1 MAQPPPEHGTPR
13 PPAGHPTEPARGG
26 RAEGDPP
33 PAPGFAEPSAP
44 SDFDLPAGDGADSA
58 PPAAV
63 AGEARR
69 APRRAGGRAAS
80 DADRSGGRGRGRE
93 SASVSVAVEMPTR
106 PMVQH
111 TPLEQRYKVSTLIGK
126 GASGLVHRARD
137 RALNRVVAIKTLKED
152 LAERRG
158 MVARFIRE
166 ARIVAQLEHPAIVP
180 VHDLGQL
187 PDGRWYITMKEVSGS
202 TLRQLIKEL
211 HRARGNGPFVATETG
226 WTFRRSIDAFRTVCA
241 ALGFAHDRGVIHRD
255 VKPDN
260 IMVGAYGE
268 VLLVDWGLAKVLAEP
283 ESDPLTSGDDI
294 SSPWVAERGTRTRHG
309 VVVGTPA
316 YMSPEQA
323 RGETDRVGI
332 RSEIWSLGGVLY
344 TILYGRPPYR
354 GRSKD
359 VLRRVARRP
368 PPAIEGVPVPEQLV
382 EIWRRCM
389 RMDPD
394 DRYPDTQAIID
405 DIDAWIEGTRTRQRA
420 LEKVAEARARLPEL
434 QEAKKAALTTGERA
448 RAAVRAL
455 RHTDSLATKE
465 AAWALEQEAERLAD
479 RVENLYLE
487 IATRARLA
495 LAERPGLAEA
505 RQLLADV
512 YRERA
517 EDAEARG
524 NHKAAREYRALLA
537 EHDDGRHAEYLR
549 SDTLVHV
556 ETAPAGA
563 SVTIHQVRLHA
574 RRLVARRYAQ
584 TGPTPLRG
592 LRLPVGR
599 YLLEFTHPDCE
610 TVRYPIELRRG
621 EAWMPV
627 PPGAD
632 EPAPIELPPAGS
644 LAGSERL
651 VAAGWFPFGGDAE
664 SQGSFPRHRIWVDSF
679 VMQIGPVTNAEYLA
693 FLNDLVHHGRQDI
706 AERYVPSL
714 VSADKERI
722 PLYRF
727 DRGLQRWVVP
737 ERAAGLALLPESP
750 VVGVTWHD
758 AQAYCY
764 WLRMKDGQPWRLP
777 TEAER
782 EKAARG
788 VDGRVFPWGGYA
800 DPAFHCMQDSPIGNE
815 GPPPVSVYPIDT
827 SPYGIMGLAGGVR
840 EWCVDVFRPQGP
852 SLRGSRPAVPGPPTR
867 QDLVP
872 DPRGHRRA
880 VRGGAWD
887 LPARACRAASRAGL
901 RPMTRAANVGFRVVR
916 SLDDEP
922 QGR

>member
-1 MAQPPPEHGTPR
+1 MAQPPPRNTDARRGRAR
-13 PPAGHPTEPARGG
+13 PP
-26 RAEGDPP
+26 
-33 PAPGFAEPSAP
+33 EPSADVLSEDDPGPTPEIAQHPDP
-44 SDFDLPAGDGADSA
+44 SDFDLPARPADAAAAGAAPGRPPRASAPGQRDPSDPDIPPERSDGA
-58 PPAAV
+58 
-63 AGEARR
+63 G
-69 APRRAGGRAAS
+69 
-80 DADRSGGRGRGRE
+80 SGN
-93 SASVSVAVEMPTR
+93 VSVAVEMPSR

-111 TPLEQRYKVSTLIGK
+111 SPLEQRYKVSTLIGK

-137 RALNRVVAIKTLKED
+137 RALNRVVAIKTLKEE

-202 TLRQLIKEL
+202 TLRQLIKGL
-211 HRARGNGPFVATETG
+211 HKARGHGPFVATDDG

-283 ESDPLTSGDDI
+283 ESDPLASGDDI
-294 SSPWVAERGTRTRHG
+294 TSPWVAERGTRTRHG

-323 RGETDRVGI
+323 RGETDRVGV

-354 GRSKD
+354 GRSKE
-359 VLRRVARRP
+359 VLRRVARKP
-368 PPAIEGVPVPEQLV
+368 PSPVDGVPVPEQLV
-382 EIWRRCM
+382 DIWRRCM
-389 RMDPD
+389 QMDPA
-394 DRYPDTQAIID
+394 DRYADARAIIAD
-405 DIDAWIEGTRTRQRA
+405 VDAWIEGTRTREKA
-420 LEKVAEARARLPEL
+420 LAKVAEARARIPEL
-434 QEAKKAALTTGERA
+434 QDAKDTALTTGERA
-448 RAAVRAL
+448 RAAIRAL

-465 AAWALEQEAERLAD
+465 TAWALEQEAERLAD

-495 LAERPGLAEA
+495 LAERPGLPEA

-517 EDAEARG
+517 EEAEARG
-524 NHKAAREYRALLA
+524 SRKAAREYRALLA
-537 EHDDGRHAEYLR
+537 EHDDGRHADYLR
-549 SDTLVHV
+549 SDTLVTV
-556 ETAPAGA
+556 ETDPPGA
-563 SVTIHQVRLHA
+563 EVTIYQVRPHA

-599 YLLEFTHPDCE
+599 YLLEFSHPSRE
-610 TVRYPIELRRG
+610 SVRYPIELRRG
-621 EAWMPV
+621 EPWLPV
-627 PPGAD
+627 PPASD
-632 EPAPIELPPAGS
+632 RPAPIELPRLGS
-644 LAGSERL
+644 LEGSERL
-651 VAAGWFPFGGDAE
+651 VPAGWSWFGGDADA
-664 SQGSFPRHRIWVDSF
+664 QGAFPRHRVWVDSF

-693 FLNDLVHHGRQDI
+693 FLNDLVQHDRQDI
-706 AERYVPSL
+706 AERYVPGL
-714 VSADKERI
+714 LAAGNERT

-727 DRGLQRWVVP
+727 DRQRKRWFVP
-737 ERAAGLALLPESP
+737 ERTDNLVLLPESP

-758 AQAYCY
+758 AQSYCY
-764 WLRMKDGQPWRLP
+764 WLRMKAGLPWRLP

-788 VDGRVFPWGGYA
+788 VDGRVFPWGDYA
-800 DPAFHCMQDSPIGNE
+800 DPAFHCMQDSPIGTE

-852 SLRGSRPAVPGPPTR
+852 SLRGSRPVLPGPPTR
-867 QDLVP
+867 RDLVP
-872 DPRGHRRA
+872 DPRGHRRT

-887 LPARACRAASRAGL
+887 LPARACRATSRAGM
-901 RPMTRAANVGFRVVR
+901 RPLGRAANVGFRVVR
-916 SLDDEP
+916 SLSDES
-922 QGR
+922 QDG